1 MLGYVFVSLLLKL
14 ELVYKLIDIDV
25 EKVKVELLVI
35 NKLFCELL
43 NKVWEIIDDIKL
55 LLFIEEIDSISK
67 VLKDVDI
74 DFIFENKELV

>member
-14 ELVYKLIDIDV
+14 ELVYKLIDVDV

-43 NKVWEIIDDIKL
+43 NKVWEIIDDVKL
-55 LLFIEEIDSISK
+55 LLFIEEIDSICK